1 VRDAGQVR
9 KVTYGEVLRVPEFRA
24 LLSAQ
29 LLSAAGDQLARVALT
44 VLVYDRTRSALLA
57 AVTFVMGVVPVFLG
71 GVFLSGL
78 ADRLPRRTV
87 MIGCDLIR
95 LALVLAMTLP
105 GVPLAGLVALL
116 FAVTTLSAPF
126 SAARAATYPQ
136 VLTGERYTAG
146 TAVTL
151 TAVQLAQVIGF
162 AAGGVVVGFFGVRTS
177 LFADAATF
185 AASALLVRVGVTS
198 RPAAG
203 PAGERQPGPLAGLL
217 AGVRLVFGN
226 PALRIPMLFGWLSA
240 LYNAPEGVATPLARA
255 LDGRPGSA
263 GLPIT
268 AGLLLAAPAL
278 GYTLGALAFGR
289 LASPSHRRWLMG
301 PLATATCALLVLI
314 GLRPGLPVTLVILA
328 ASGACGCFQV
338 AANSGFVAAAPEQQR
353 SQAFGLAAAGMSLG
367 QGAAMILAGAAVRYV
382 SPAAVIAGAG
392 VLGTAAALALSAGR
406 AARSPARPGVTQ
418 APGS

>member
-1 VRDAGQVR
+1 MRDAGQVR

-185 AASALLVRVGVTS
+185 AASALLVRVGDSV
-198 RPAAG
+198 RG
-203 PAGERQPGPLAGLL
+203 GE
-217 AGVRLVFGN
+217 
-226 PALRIPMLFGWLSA
+226 
-240 LYNAPEGVATPLARA
+240 T
-255 LDGRPGSA
+255 
-263 GLPIT
+263 
-268 AGLLLAAPAL
+268 
-278 GYTLGALAFGR
+278 
-289 LASPSHRRWLMG
+289 
-301 PLATATCALLVLI
+301 
-314 GLRPGLPVTLVILA
+314 
-328 ASGACGCFQV
+328 
-338 AANSGFVAAAPEQQR
+338 
-353 SQAFGLAAAGMSLG
+353 
-367 QGAAMILAGAAVRYV
+367 
-382 SPAAVIAGAG
+382 VIA
-392 VLGTAAALALSAGR
+392 VLHSSERSA
-406 AARSPARPGVTQ
+406 
-418 APGS
+418 